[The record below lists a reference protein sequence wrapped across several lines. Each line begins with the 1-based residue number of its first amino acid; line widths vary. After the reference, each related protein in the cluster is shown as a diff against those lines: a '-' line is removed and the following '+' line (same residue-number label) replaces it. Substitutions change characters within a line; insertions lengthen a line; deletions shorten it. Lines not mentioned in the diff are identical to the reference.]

1 MHLFENFLRKG
12 VDKLNQLV
20 YSEAMLN
27 QLVYN
32 NRIQEVHIMTKLEII
47 DHLEGMLEYSKAM
60 VAEHDSYMEDIWQ
73 KDVDVITEVV
83 QKIRDGIPF

>member
-1 MHLFENFLRKG
+1 
-12 VDKLNQLV
+12 
-20 YSEAMLN
+20 
-27 QLVYN
+27 
-32 NRIQEVHIMTKLEII
+32 MTKLEII

-73 KDVDVITEVV
+73 KDVDVITEVI

>member
-12 VDKLNQLV
+12 VDKLSQLS
-20 YSEAMLN
+20 YSEATIS
-27 QLVYN
+27 QPTYN
-32 NRIQEVHIMTKLEII
+32 NRIQEEHSMTKLEII

-73 KDVDVITEVV
+73 KDVDVLTEVI